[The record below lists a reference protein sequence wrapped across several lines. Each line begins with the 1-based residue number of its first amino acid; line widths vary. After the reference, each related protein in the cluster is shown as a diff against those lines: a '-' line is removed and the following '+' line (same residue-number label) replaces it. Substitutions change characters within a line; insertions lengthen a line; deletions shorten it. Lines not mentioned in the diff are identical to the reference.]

1 MDKCIRILF
10 VMLNA
15 FMHTCGMFL
24 SLPDIFVLN
33 GGCELKERERKKER
47 VKERGGTDQDFK
59 NITVVSTIT
68 TQKIQDTRILFP
80 KPTWCT

>member
-1 MDKCIRILF
+1 MDKFIRILF

-33 GGCELKERERKKER
+33 GDCELKERERER
-47 VKERGGTDQDFK
+47 KRESKREGALIRTSRTLQ
-59 NITVVSTIT
+59 
-68 TQKIQDTRILFP
+68 
-80 KPTWCT
+80 